1 MNQSFVKSMTFLAC
15 ATLLSACTMKSQ
27 DPPPYAGPSE
37 LGQSVGVAVSPD
49 SLPQDGAS
57 QSLITVT
64 VRDANAQPMRNV
76 TVRLEMRVNGT
87 LADFGSLSA
96 RSVVT
101 GADGR
106 ATAIYTA
113 PASPA
118 ISVDEFTIVDI
129 GATPLGTDF
138 NNALTRSAAIRLT
151 PQGPV
156 VPPTDLRAA
165 FIVTPAGPQDN
176 QTVLFDASSSSGS
189 IAEYQWS
196 FGDGATGL
204 GRLTSHAY
212 ASPGTYVITLTIVD
226 PFGRSTST
234 AQSITVTPSAN
245 PTAAFNF
252 SPTNPRVGQQ
262 MTFNAS
268 ASRPPA
274 GGRIV
279 SYTWEWGDG
288 TDRVTTSDPLVAHT
302 FGRAATYTVTLVVTD
317 NLGRTA
323 TISLSIQVAP

>member
-1 MNQSFVKSMTFLAC
+1 MTFLAC
-15 ATLLSACTMKSQ
+15 AALMSACTMKNQ
-27 DPPPYAGPSE
+27 DPPPFSGPSE
-37 LGQSVGVAVSPD
+37 FGQSVNVSVSPD

-76 TVRLEMRVNGT
+76 TLRIEMRVNGT

-113 PASPA
+113 PPSPA
-118 ISVDEFTIVDI
+118 IAVDEFTIVDI
-129 GATPLGTDF
+129 GATPIGSDF
-138 NNALTRSAAIRLT
+138 NNAVSRSAAIRLT

-156 VPPTDLRAA
+156 IPPGDLRAA
-165 FIVTPAGPQDN
+165 FTATPNAPQDN
-176 QTVLFDASSSSGS
+176 QTVLFDASTSTGS
-189 IAEYQWS
+189 IVEYRWT
-196 FGDGATGL
+196 FGDGGTGS
-204 GRLTSHAY
+204 GRVTQHAF
-212 ASPGTYVITLTIVD
+212 ALPGTYVVTLTIVD

-268 ASRPPA
+268 ASRAPA

-279 SYTWEWGDG
+279 SYMWEWGDG
-288 TDRVTTSDPLVAHT
+288 TDRVTTADPLVAHT

-323 TISLSIQVAP
+323 TVSLTIQVAP